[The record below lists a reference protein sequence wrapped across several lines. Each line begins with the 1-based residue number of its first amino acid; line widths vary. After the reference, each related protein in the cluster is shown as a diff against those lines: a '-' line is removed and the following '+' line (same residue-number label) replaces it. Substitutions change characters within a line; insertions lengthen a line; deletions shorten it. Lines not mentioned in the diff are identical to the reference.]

1 MKDRAAPERHLDPGR
16 HPPQMAGT
24 QRMCCCGGSA
34 RRAPRCGTPPR
45 SWAFWVAA
53 PEAKVP
59 APAPVRAG
67 VHGRGHASFLLM
79 QVCKH
84 LRAVNETGQLQNGNI
99 NANLACCGRG
109 CCCRRCTAC
118 PGAERWAAVLAAA
131 AWNCRSEGQGRLYR
145 LNIAKPDAVSSF
157 AASKF
162 TRSLCCSSVTFDHLI
177 TQFGGVG
184 EPAQACDDIRMDVSD
199 APTSHKSYC
208 GQKAQ
213 SRGFVP
219 ELLQLLRAA
228 TLQPL
233 LTLPALCIDRI
244 CQHCRVFNR
253 AGRTQMCVTA
263 RIG

>member
-1 MKDRAAPERHLDPGR
+1 
-16 HPPQMAGT
+16 
-24 QRMCCCGGSA
+24 MCCCGGSA

-67 VHGRGHASFLLM
+67 VHGRGHARFLLM

-109 CCCRRCTAC
+109 CCCCKRCTAC

-131 AWNCRSEGQGRLYR
+131 AWNCRSESQGHLYR
-145 LNIAKPDAVSSF
+145 LSIAKPDAISSF
-157 AASKF
+157 AASKS
-162 TRSLCCSSVTFDHLI
+162 TRSLCCSSVTFDHFDHTNYAWVSRRRRVTMLEWMPV
-177 TQFGGVG
+177 TLQQVTNRTVVRKLRSGFRSGVF
-184 EPAQACDDIRMDVSD
+184 A
-199 APTSHKSYC
+199 APL
-208 GQKAQ
+208 
-213 SRGFVP
+213 SRNF
-219 ELLQLLRAA
+219 
-228 TLQPL
+228 QPL
-233 LTLPALCIDRI
+233 LTLAALIDRI

-253 AGRTQMCVTA
+253 AGRTQMCVRA